1 MELELDEVAKLE
13 GIFGQAV
20 VKLSSIPLWCIYL
33 DHVRRRNDIMTDTS
47 GQGRQ
52 TVSQAYEFVLNYV
65 GHDKDSG
72 RVWQDYISFIKAGP
86 GNAGGTGWQDAQKMD
101 LLRKAYQRAI
111 CVPME
116 SVSTLWKEYDQFEM
130 GLNKVSGRKY
140 LQEKS
145 PSYMTARSSYTALQN
160 ITAGLRCG
168 GIPTLPPMPG
178 CAGDEAYATEID
190 SWQKWIEW
198 EKEDPLV
205 LKDED
210 LKAYQQRVLYVFK
223 QATMSLRFYAPIWYD
238 AAEWCFHNGLETDGN
253 EFLSQG
259 TEAVPESC
267 LLAFKRA
274 DRFEQTMQVGDGDD
288 GLKRKGDAVKKH
300 YDNVLDALYG
310 IIDKVKAREPLSI
323 ARIEEEFA
331 ATEPESR
338 EASPEAEEEEE
349 DAVADISK
357 PLSRRAMKEKRI
369 QMIQEGTKTHIKLIS
384 RTLTYVWISLMRAFR
399 RIQGKG
405 KPGDKLIGMRGIFT
419 EARKRGRLLSDM
431 YAASALME
439 HHCYKDPAA
448 LRIFER
454 GIKLFPDDENF
465 TLEYIK
471 HLISTDDVTNARSV
485 FETTVAKITSKPAGI
500 PRAKLLYSFFHA
512 WESQYGELNQ
522 LTKIEK
528 RMAELYPEDPALG
541 RFARRF
547 ASSTIERPTFDPCA
561 VRIIISP
568 TQMRPKPLL
577 TEVPVPTIETVAP
590 TPALV
595 GYTQSPKRPLED
607 SDAEQPARKLL
618 RGESPLKGAAGRR
631 QQQRQAR
638 EGLVTT
644 TAATP
649 AVAKGL
655 PPSIHAILAMIPPA
669 RQWAG
674 TRFDPQRM
682 TDLLRSVD
690 LTQATSRGGA
700 PGYGKLHSLLN
711 DNIKQ
716 C

>member
-13 GIFGQAV
+13 AIFGQAV

-33 DHVRRRNDIMTDTS
+33 DHVRRRNDIITDTS

-72 RVWQDYISFIKAGP
+72 RIWQDYISFIRAGP

-116 SVSTLWKEYDQFEM
+116 AVSTLWKEYDQFEM

-160 ITAGLRCG
+160 ITAGLKRG
-168 GIPTLPPMPG
+168 GIPKLPPMPG
-178 CAGDEAYATEID
+178 CAGDEAYHAEID
-190 SWQKWIEW
+190 TWQKWVQW
-198 EKEDPLV
+198 EIEDPLV

-223 QATMSLRFYAPIWYD
+223 QASMSLRFYAQIWYD
-238 AAEWCFHNGLETDGN
+238 AAEWCFNNGLETEGN
-253 EFLSQG
+253 EFLAQG

-274 DRFEQTMQVGDGDD
+274 DRFEQTMQVEDGED

-300 YDNVLDALYG
+300 YDNVLDALYA

-338 EASPEAEEEEE
+338 EASPEVEEDE
-349 DAVADISK
+349 DAVADLSK
-357 PLSRRAMKEKRI
+357 PLSRRALKEKRI

-384 RTLTYVWISLMRAFR
+384 RTLTYVWIALMRAFR

-439 HHCYKDPAA
+439 HHCYKDQAA

-454 GIKLFPDDENF
+454 GIKLFPEDENF

-500 PRAKLLYSFFHA
+500 PRAKLLYSFFHE
-512 WESQYGELNQ
+512 WEAQYGELNQ
-522 LTKIEK
+522 LVKIEK
-528 RMAELYPEDPALG
+528 RMAELYPEDLALG

-547 ASSTIERPTFDPCA
+547 ASSTTDAPTFDPCA

-568 TQMRPKPLL
+568 TQMRPKSLHV
-577 TEVPVPTIETVAP
+577 EVPMPTIETVAP
-590 TPALV
+590 PPALV

-638 EGLVTT
+638 EGLGTT
-644 TAATP
+644 SAREGLGTTSAP
-649 AVAKGL
+649 PGKGF

-669 RQWAG
+669 RQWTG
-674 TRFDPQRM
+674 TRFEPQRM
-682 TDLLRSVD
+682 TELLRNVD

-700 PGYGKLHSLLN
+700 PGYGKLSPLH
-711 DNIKQ
+711 
-716 C
+716 